1 MANEKMTISLVHQM
15 TISKALK
22 VKKSLAK
29 DIEEL
34 TSSTNYCPIKFF
46 VSYDKKEPYDKFT
59 CTPEE
64 KEQHIIS
71 DFQKFNALINRY
83 NALCNA
89 LIDVNAKTMVKVPKF
104 KSIDKI
110 LSDKEDKIE
119 MEEISIAQ
127 AINRKDFYKNIYKNN
142 ILTFLHRSYTS
153 SIEDNSKTKTKAKN
167 VITHE
172 LEKRFPVDAVNGK
185 ANNWSDS
192 KYTEA
197 KESLEKAHEVVVI
210 DPLNLVSLGG
220 FHKVAEYIN
229 RYLIEIDDI
238 LNVANV
244 TTLVEF
250 EY

>member
-1 MANEKMTISLVHQM
+1 MR
-15 TISKALK
+15 
-22 VKKSLAK
+22 KK
-29 DIEEL
+29 
-34 TSSTNYCPIKFF
+34 
-46 VSYDKKEPYDKFT
+46 
-59 CTPEE
+59 EE

-71 DFQKFNALINRY
+71 DFQKFNAWINRY

-110 LSDKEDKIE
+110 LSDKEGKIE

-153 SIEDNSKTKTKAKN
+153 STEDNSKTMNKAKI

-192 KYTEA
+192 KYIEA
-197 KESLEKAHEVVVI
+197 KESLEKAHEVVLI

-220 FHKVAEYIN
+220 FHKVAAYIN
-229 RYLIEIDDI
+229 SYLIEIDDI

>member
-1 MANEKMTISLVHQM
+1 M
-15 TISKALK
+15 
-22 VKKSLAK
+22 
-29 DIEEL
+29 
-34 TSSTNYCPIKFF
+34 
-46 VSYDKKEPYDKFT
+46 
-59 CTPEE
+59 
-64 KEQHIIS
+64 
-71 DFQKFNALINRY
+71 INRY

-197 KESLEKAHEVVVI
+197 KESLEKAHEVVLI

-220 FHKVAEYIN
+220 FHKVAAYIN
-229 RYLIEIDDI
+229 SYLIEIDDI

-244 TTLVEF
+244 TTFVEF